1 MFVIIRL
8 VNYNVLSV
16 QPKATLFQCT
26 RLLNYTFHF
35 HTHNHKYQL
44 MHRTNRIANLP
55 SVKSSPELFQAFHY
69 YKYLF
74 DETPIICDIIFNSF
88 PNG

>member
-1 MFVIIRL
+1 MFVIILL
-8 VNYNVLSV
+8 VIYNVLSV

-26 RLLNYTFHF
+26 LLHNYTFLF
-35 HTHNHKYQL
+35 YTHNHKYQL

-55 SVKSSPELFQAFHY
+55 SDKSSPERFLAFHY

-74 DETPIICDIIFNSF
+74 DETPICDIIFNSF